1 MSIRHNILAA
11 IAQDG
16 ATMDDI
22 CDRLGQP
29 RKKLHDNVKSCV
41 TDGLAIRGRDD
52 ITGLPFYTLTAAG
65 RARLAEGPGIGGRKP
80 SMTTQPEEVKITGSA
95 ALAASSEAPLR
106 LSTKGCAVIEPP
118 KQGDVPAEAGSD
130 ERMSFDQH
138 FDGSDAH
145 LLPRNAADCAAKL
158 RQYNR
163 WRRGE
168 DDWSPDENGPNPKE
182 LGLLIDYAADALEPK
197 VCCGEFET
205 CREMCVVRADVY
217 KSQRDELLDVFQL
230 VIAEM
235 EHRDRNDG
243 NAPGHGHDIPGVW
256 DSDNGALAGKPC
268 AWCAVWKKA
277 KELCAAI
284 ASVKGGAA

>member
-1 MSIRHNILAA
+1 
-11 IAQDG
+11 
-16 ATMDDI
+16 
-22 CDRLGQP
+22 
-29 RKKLHDNVKSCV
+29 
-41 TDGLAIRGRDD
+41 
-52 ITGLPFYTLTAAG
+52 
-65 RARLAEGPGIGGRKP
+65 
-80 SMTTQPEEVKITGSA
+80 
-95 ALAASSEAPLR
+95 
-106 LSTKGCAVIEPP
+106 
-118 KQGDVPAEAGSD
+118 
-130 ERMSFDQH
+130 MSFDQL
-138 FDGSDAH
+138 FDGSDTH
-145 LLPRNAADCAAKL
+145 LLPSNAADCAAKL

-168 DDWSPDENGPNPKE
+168 DWAPDEDGPNPKE
-182 LGLLIDYAADALEPK
+182 LGLLIDYAADALESK

-268 AWCAVWKKA
+268 AWCAAWKKA